1 VLKAILDNVQIAPQ
15 DREGK
20 AMTRRSK
27 REIQC
32 PCGVCFEVTLYESVN
47 VRLDPDLKGEL
58 LDGRLNLATCPECG
72 RQQRV
77 EIDLFYHDM
86 NRKIAIW
93 VFPEERKDQ
102 ATEITREMK
111 DMGTDI
117 EALLSRRLLEHG
129 GPPTRLERV
138 VDYSHYLANP
148 HIVFGLD
155 ELAELLA
162 QLEEGN
168 Q

>member
-1 VLKAILDNVQIAPQ
+1 
-15 DREGK
+15 
-20 AMTRRSK
+20 
-27 REIQC
+27 
-32 PCGVCFEVTLYESVN
+32 VN
-47 VRLDPDLKGEL
+47 VKLDPDLKGEL
-58 LDGRLNLATCPECG
+58 LDGRLNLVTCPECG

-77 EIDLFYHDM
+77 EIPFMYHDM
-86 NRKIAIW
+86 NRRIAIW

-102 ATEITREMK
+102 AAEITKEMK
-111 DMGTDI
+111 DVAAVGKG
-117 EALLSRRLLEHG
+117 LLSGRLSQHG
-129 GPPTRLERV
+129 GSPTGVERL
-138 VDYSHYLANP
+138 VDYFDYLHNP